1 MIERITQQ
9 TIITHCIEKY
19 LNMGLTNKEEIFHKV
34 VDELGVPRPTVRR
47 IARDMR
53 NEMTRKI
60 RILQSEIDPE
70 NNV

>member
-1 MIERITQQ
+1 MFERITQQ

-19 LNMGLTNKEEIFHKV
+19 LDMGITDKEEIFQKV

-60 RILQSEIDPE
+60 RILRSELDPE
-70 NNV
+70 KNV

>member
-1 MIERITQQ
+1 MIERVTQQ

-19 LNMGLTNKEEIFHKV
+19 LDMGLTNKEEIFHKV

-60 RILQSEIDPE
+60 RILQSEIDPK

>member
-1 MIERITQQ
+1 LIERVTQQ

-19 LNMGLTNKEEIFHKV
+19 LDMGLTNKEEIFHKV

-60 RILQSEIDPE
+60 RILQSEIDPK

>member
-1 MIERITQQ
+1 
-9 TIITHCIEKY
+9 
-19 LNMGLTNKEEIFHKV
+19 MGLTNKEEIFHKV

-60 RILQSEIDPE
+60 RILQSEIDPK